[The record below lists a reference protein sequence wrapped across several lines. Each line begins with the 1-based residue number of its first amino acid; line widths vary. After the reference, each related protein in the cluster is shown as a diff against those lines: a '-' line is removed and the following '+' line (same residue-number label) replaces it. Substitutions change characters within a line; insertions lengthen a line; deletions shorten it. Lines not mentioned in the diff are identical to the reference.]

1 VDARASVDELHGKRI
16 LLVGRNPAVIQTLAG
31 YFETWGCRRD
41 TVADT
46 DAALGALKAAA
57 GSAEPFDLVLVVMQL
72 PAIDGAAI
80 GQRIM
85 AEGAFG
91 CPPMILLTAQGMRG
105 EAARMKAIGYAA
117 YLTLPVRR
125 SQLLECLAMVLGAG
139 EVKPASRLSPLITR
153 HLISDARK
161 KRSRILLVEDNSVNR
176 MLALHL
182 LKKFGYQVD
191 AVGNGRAALH
201 HLSANPCDLVLMDVQ
216 MPEMD
221 GFETTRAIRGGRSD
235 IPDRDIPII
244 AMTAHAMQ
252 GDRERCLEAG
262 MDDYISKP
270 IAPERLFDTITR
282 HLAKRFNEEDPGQPP
297 ELQNP

>member
-1 VDARASVDELHGKRI
+1 MHGKRI
-16 LLVGRNPAVIQTLAG
+16 LLVSRNSAVTPTLAS
-31 YFETWGCRRD
+31 YFEVWGCRFD
-41 TVADT
+41 AVSDADE
-46 DAALGALKAAA
+46 ALCTLNEGAESKR
-57 GSAEPFDLVLVVMQL
+57 PFDLVLVVMQL

-85 AEGAFG
+85 AEDAPGQ
-91 CPPMILLTAQGMRG
+91 PPMILLTAQGMRG

-125 SQLLECLAMVLGAG
+125 SQLLECLVMVLGAG
-139 EVKPASRLSPLITR
+139 QAEPASRLAPLITR

-182 LKKFGYQVD
+182 LKKFGFQAD
-191 AVGNGRAALH
+191 AVTDGKAALA
-201 HLSANPCDLVLMDVQ
+201 HLNAHPCDLVLMDIQ

-221 GFETTRAIRGGRSD
+221 GFETTRAIRKGGAEIR
-235 IPDRDIPII
+235 DRHIPII
-244 AMTAHAMQ
+244 AMTAHAME

-270 IAPERLFDTITR
+270 ISPEQLFDAITR
-282 HLAKRFNEEDPGQPP
+282 HLVKRFNGKDGR
-297 ELQNP
+297 